1 MPLYL
6 KQSTQVSVPVGPLF
20 DSTDFISEKTDVAY
34 NAAGIDVDVIKS
46 GTTKADVTLANSA
59 GDGYWRHVSNG
70 NYAVTLSTT
79 DTNTLGSLRV
89 TFKATGVLD
98 WWQDFEVVPAAV
110 YDSIIAGS
118 DKLPVDVQEISSDAM
133 AADNCELMFDGT
145 GYAGGTTKLQVVAA
159 TVSDKTGYGL
169 ANGAI
174 TAAVIAT
181 DAIDGDA
188 IAATA
193 VSEIQNGL
201 ATAAALT
208 TVDGKVDTVDAVV
221 DAIKLKTDTI
231 PANPAAVGSAM
242 TLTAAYDAAKTAA
255 AAGAQMDLVNAPNP
269 TAVTAI
275 QNGLA
280 LTGEAATAVGTLND
294 FDPATEEVNIGSVN
308 GVAVTSVDDFKADVS
323 GLALTGEA
331 ATAVA
336 TLTIPSAADNADAV
350 WNEARVDHS
359 TAGSFGQG
367 VASVQGNVTGS
378 VDSVTDPVTVGTN
391 NDKTDYALSAAGVS
405 AVQSGLS
412 TLTAQQVWEYGART
426 LSSFGTLVSDV
437 TTGVWGAGTRTLSG
451 FGTLV
456 TDLWEHATRSLTDKA
471 DFTLTAAY
479 DPAKNAASPDDVTT
493 AVSGLSTFDPS
504 TTEVDIGA
512 VKGVAVTS
520 VADFKA
526 DVSGLAATGEA
537 ATAVGTLSIPTAAD
551 VADAVWN
558 EATADHQTA
567 GSAGKALT
575 DAGVVGDPWSTA
587 VPGEYGA
594 GTAGAILGTNL
605 NATVSSRSTLTAQ
618 QVWEYSTRTLSSFG
632 TLVADIATGVWGAVA
647 RTITGGTVTTVSDKT
662 DYALSAAGVSAVQSG
677 LAATGEAATAVGALV
692 IPSAADNADAVWD
705 EAVADHTEAGST
717 GNALTAAGSAGDP
730 WSTTLPGAYGDNTAG
745 KIVGTNLDTTVS
757 SRSTLTAAQVWAN
770 GTRSLTTFGTLVAD
784 VAAGVWGA
792 VARTIT
798 GGTVTTNSDKSGYSL
813 AADQAVNV
821 TKVGGTVVA
830 GPDDLKADVSE
841 LATSAEVGALND
853 LSTGDVETAV
863 GTALGTYD
871 GPTKAELDSAVSPL
885 ATAAALTTVSGKVD
899 TVDTVV
905 DAIKLK
911 TDNLPAS
918 PAAVGSAMTLS
929 VAERAAV
936 AAALLATNITY
947 PDGSTKT
954 VEEIL
959 EEVWATT
966 AGDTNIT
973 NLVQQFLW
981 PDNQTVAVTYDIDDA
996 DAPTSRTRQ

>member
-1 MPLYL
+1 MGFPPTRLGCYTVL
-6 KQSTQVSVPVGPLF
+6 VPFMDADGNLIDPTSCDTEVSKDGGAFADATNEVAVLSNGIGYITF
-20 DSTDFISEKTDVAY
+20 DSTEMQCSVLVAVFKSANAKPTPMVIYPGQQVKLADGTAQAGDASSITLASDASSVDDYYNGALIRTSSGTGGGAGAKQVRRISDY
-34 NAAGIDVDVIKS
+34 N
-46 GTTKADVTLANSA
+46 GTTKVATIGPNNWEVNPSSDTGYVISITPERPWIPMDAIADKVWDEARA
-59 GDGYWRHVSNG
+59 GH
-70 NYAVTLSTT
+70 TT
-79 DTNTLGSLRV
+79 
-89 TFKATGVLD
+89 
-98 WWQDFEVVPAAV
+98 
-110 YDSIIAGS
+110 AGS
-118 DKLPVDVQEISSDAM
+118 FGEGQASVQGNVTGSVGSVTG
-133 AADNCELMFDGT
+133 NVGGNVVGT
-145 GYAGGTTKLQVVAA
+145 VGSVV
-159 TVSDKTGYGL
+159 TKTGYELTAAYDAAKTAAQASTALSNVIWTDARAGKLDNLDAAISTRGTADTGDAMTL

-181 DAIDGDA
+181 DAIDA
-188 IAATA
+188 
-193 VSEIQNGL
+193 
-201 ATAAALT
+201 
-208 TVDGKVDTVDAVV
+208 
-221 DAIKLKTDTI
+221 DAIK
-231 PANPAAVGSAM
+231 A
-242 TLTAAYDAAKTAA
+242 DAITE
-255 AAGAQMDLVNAPNP
+255 
-269 TAVTAI
+269 I
-275 QNGLA
+275 QSGLA
-280 LTGEAATAVGTLND
+280 LAGEAATAVGTLND
-294 FDPATEEVNIGSVN
+294 
-308 GVAVTSVDDFKADVS
+308 
-323 GLALTGEA
+323 
-331 ATAVA
+331 
-336 TLTIPSAADNADAV
+336 
-350 WNEARVDHS
+350 
-359 TAGSFGQG
+359 
-367 VASVQGNVTGS
+367 
-378 VDSVTDPVTVGTN
+378 
-391 NDKTDYALSAAGVS
+391 
-405 AVQSGLS
+405 
-412 TLTAQQVWEYGART
+412 
-426 LSSFGTLVSDV
+426 LSSGDV
-437 TTGVWGAGTRTLSG
+437 
-451 FGTLV
+451 
-456 TDLWEHATRSLTDKA
+456 E
-471 DFTLTAAY
+471 
-479 DPAKNAASPDDVTT
+479 
-493 AVSGLSTFDPS
+493 
-504 TTEVDIGA
+504 
-512 VKGVAVTS
+512 
-520 VADFKA
+520 
-526 DVSGLAATGEA
+526 
-537 ATAVGTLSIPTAAD
+537 TAVGTALGTYDPPTKAELDSAVSPLATSAEIAALNDPTAAD

-575 DAGVVGDPWSTA
+575 DAGAAGDPWSTA
-587 VPGEYGA
+587 VPGEYEA

-618 QVWEYSTRTLSSFG
+618 QVWEYGTRTLSSFG

-770 GTRSLTTFGTLVAD
+770 GTRTLSSFGTLVAD

-821 TKVGGTVVA
+821 TKVAGSVVS
-830 GPDDLKADVSE
+830 GVDDFKANVSG
-841 LATSAEVGALND
+841 LATSAEITALND
-853 LSTGDVETAV
+853 LSAAQVQTAV

-871 GPTKAELDSAVSPL
+871 VPTKTELDSAVSPL
-885 ATAAALTTVSGKVD
+885 ATANALTTVSGKVD
-899 TVDTVV
+899 TVDGIV

-929 VAERAAV
+929 VAERSAV

-954 VEEIL
+954 VEELL

-966 AGDTNIT
+966 AGDTSIT
-973 NLVQQFLW
+973 ELVQQFLW
-981 PDNQTVAVTYDIDDA
+981 PDNATVAFSFEIDDA